1 MPAQG
6 VYAVRARCNGQQWR
20 DAVANLGTRPT
31 FDGRGVLMEVHL
43 INFQGDLYGAEMEVE
58 FIDRIR
64 GEVAF
69 STTDALKEQ
78 IESDIAVANGMLTR

>member
-1 MPAQG
+1 
-6 VYAVRARCNGQQWR
+6 
-20 DAVANLGTRPT
+20 
-31 FDGRGVLMEVHL
+31 MEVHL